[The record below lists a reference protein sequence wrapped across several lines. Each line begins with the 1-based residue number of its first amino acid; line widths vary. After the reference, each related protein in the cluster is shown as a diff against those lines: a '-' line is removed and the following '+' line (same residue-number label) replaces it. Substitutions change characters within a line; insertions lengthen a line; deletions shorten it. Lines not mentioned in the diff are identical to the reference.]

1 MSLTWRDRH
10 VLITG
15 GSSGMGLA
23 LARRLVAAGA
33 QVSVLALDDG
43 DLKQV
48 PEQARVRGVDVT
60 SADAVNAA
68 VAELA
73 AEAGP
78 VRSLFTCA
86 GIVKPGYVESF
97 GLADFRAQ
105 LEVNY
110 FGTLHAIL
118 AVLPGMMTARQGT
131 ITCISSA
138 AGLLGVFG
146 YAPYSASKFAV
157 RGLCETLR
165 QELRPHG
172 ITVTAVY
179 PPDVDTP
186 MLAKETPLKPPEL
199 REISG
204 TIKPL
209 SPDTVVSAMLRGTA
223 AGKPSVIPDLST
235 RFVRLAAGAAPWLVN
250 RIVDGKVDK
259 ARRER

>member
-1 MSLTWRDRH
+1 MRVTWRDRH
-10 VLITG
+10 VVVTG
-15 GSSGMGLA
+15 GSSGIGLA
-23 LARRLVAAGA
+23 LTRRLRDAGA
-33 QVSVLALDDG
+33 NVSVLALDDQ
-43 DLKQV
+43 DLQQT
-48 PEQARVRGVDVT
+48 PGPSRGVDV
-60 SADAVNAA
+60 SDAAA
-68 VAELA
+68 VAQAIAELV
-73 AEAGP
+73 AESGP

-97 GLADFRAQ
+97 ALSDFRAQ

-110 FGTLHAIL
+110 FGTVHAIR
-118 AVLPGMMTARQGT
+118 AVLPGMMTAGNGT

-172 ITVTAVY
+172 ISVTAVY

-199 REISG
+199 RLISG

-209 SPDTVVSAMLRGTA
+209 SADTVAAAMMRGTA
-223 AGKPSVIPDLST
+223 AGKPTVIPDLST
-235 RFVRLAAGAAPWLVN
+235 RLVRLAAGAAPWLVN
-250 RIVDGKVDK
+250 RVLDGKIDK
-259 ARRER
+259 ARREKS